1 MQTNVKVTWKGKLA
15 FTGSAGTGFEV
26 PLDARKDVGG
36 DENGFRPMQLIAVG
50 LAGCTAMDVISIMQK
65 KRQDVTDFEV
75 QVHADR
81 AEEHPRV
88 FTRAT
93 IEYHL
98 TGRGLDEAAVRRS
111 IELSATRYCPGQAM
125 LSQVFP
131 MDLVYKI
138 YEAGENGERQLVTS
152 GKYTDKEEELKAAG

>member
-1 MQTNVKVTWKGKLA
+1 MQTNVKVSWKGKLA
-15 FTGSAGTGFEV
+15 FTGSAGSEFEV

-50 LAGCTAMDVISIMQK
+50 LAGCTAMDVVSIMQK
-65 KRQDVTDFEV
+65 KRQNLTDFEV
-75 QVHADR
+75 EVHADR
-81 AEEHPRV
+81 AEEHPKV

-98 TGRGLDEAAVRRS
+98 TGHGLDEAAVRRS

-131 MDLVYKI
+131 MELVYKI
-138 YEAGENGERQLVTS
+138 YEAGENGERELVTT
-152 GKYTDKEEELKAAG
+152 GKFTESEHQIKAVD